1 LDVEPVTLNGK
12 RTKIYRSVVDFD
24 AKSLYPS
31 LINQGKIG
39 KENQKYRIINIVD
52 EYNRYLMSGQEFNEQ
67 LQTKDISIFSICK
80 TLYGLPGIG
89 EVLSDLEMLIYNRVG
104 A

>member
-1 LDVEPVTLNGK
+1 
-12 RTKIYRSVVDFD
+12 
-24 AKSLYPS
+24 
-31 LINQGKIG
+31 
-39 KENQKYRIINIVD
+39 
-52 EYNRYLMSGQEFNEQ
+52 MSGQEFNEQ

-89 EVLSDLEMLIYNRVG
+89 EVLSDLEKLIYNQLG